1 MKKTTIIS
9 VLKYIPVLT
18 LVTTLFISCDDL
30 VNEKQISEIPIS
42 DFYRNNKDA
51 ESGVVGIYDAM
62 QTAYNENYFR
72 WGEIR
77 SDSYTR
83 GSGSASTNDLDL
95 VDNNVT
101 SGNPAVTRWNILYVM
116 INRANFAIQKIP
128 QIPAFDT
135 NLLGE
140 ALALRAYAYFTMV
153 KVWGGV
159 PLFTEPTLAA
169 TPGIFKPRTDASVI
183 MKDLIIPDMIKA
195 ENLIGIPSRE
205 FRWSKA
211 SIYAFQA
218 EVYMWQKDYPNA
230 KIALDKLVA
239 LKTHSLATTAQ
250 AWQDQFYNNPADA
263 QRLITTTTG
272 TTEIG
277 RGKIQTGSELIFSLF
292 FDQSNPSTNIGV
304 SNGNRSGIQ
313 RNFMA
318 GLPPFYI
325 SASLEAKWKE
335 RFPTDSIAFVTKY
348 PGAGNVLTKPDSKV
362 DPVTGKL
369 ISFTRKVY
377 GDYRFYLSR
386 EKMFDFASL
395 VPGNARVIKWQQQ
408 NIPVS
413 VDDSNIP
420 IYRYSGQLLL
430 LAEVENRLN
439 NITGSLALINLLRTA
454 RLLPKVTLAE
464 FGATIDAREDYILD
478 ERQFELLGEGQ
489 RAFDLIRTGRFVETM
504 NKEYALRGT
513 PLIDKNRIL
522 LPIYFEHFQENPA
535 IKGQQNPGYDTN

>member
-1 MKKTTIIS
+1 MKKINIIS
-9 VLKYIPVLT
+9 VLKYISVLT
-18 LVTTLFISCDDL
+18 LLTTLSISCDEL
-30 VNEKQISEIPIS
+30 VNEEPVSEIPIT
-42 DFYRNNKDA
+42 DFYGNLKDA
-51 ESGVVGIYDAM
+51 EVGVMGIYDAM

-95 VDNNVT
+95 VDNNVN
-101 SGNPAVTRWNILYVM
+101 SGNAAVTRWNIMYTM
-116 INRANFAIQKIP
+116 INRANLAILKIP
-128 QIPAFDT
+128 QITAYDKS
-135 NLLGE
+135 LLGE

-153 KVWGGV
+153 RVWGGV
-159 PLFTEPTLAA
+159 PLYTKPTIEIQSGTDL
-169 TPGIFKPRTDASVI
+169 FKPRTDASTI
-183 MKDLIIPDMIKA
+183 LNSLIIPDMIQA
-195 ENLIGIPSRE
+195 GNLISAQSSD

-218 EVYMWQKDYPNA
+218 EVYMWLKDYPNA

-250 AWQDQFYNNPADA
+250 AWQDQFYNNPPDVA
-263 QRLITTTTG
+263 RLPFTVTG
-272 TTEIG
+272 TRELG
-277 RGKIQTGSELIFSLF
+277 RGKVQKGSELIFSLF
-292 FDQSNPSTNIGV
+292 FDQSNPTSNIGV

-325 SASLEAKWKE
+325 SKSLEAKWRE
-335 RFPTDSIAFVTKY
+335 RFPTDSTAFVTKY
-348 PGAGNVLTKPDSKV
+348 PGAGNVLTRPDSKTV
-362 DPVTGKL
+362 NGK
-369 ISFTRKVY
+369 IINFTRKIY

-386 EKMFDFASL
+386 EGVFDFASI
-395 VPGNARVIKWQQQ
+395 PAGQGRVIKWQQF
-408 NIPVS
+408 NIPVG

-439 NITGSLALINLLRTA
+439 NVTGALALINQIRTA
-454 RLLPKVTLAE
+454 RLLPLVTLAE
-464 FGATIDAREDYILD
+464 FGATVDAREDYILD

-489 RAFDLIRTGRFVETM
+489 RAFDLIRTGKFVETM
-504 NKEYALRGT
+504 NKEYASRGT
-513 PLIDKNRIL
+513 KLIDANRIL